1 MALEGSLKD
10 FSVLDIL
17 QLVATQKKTGAL
29 TIASKKGKIVVDF
42 KEGMVT
48 SAFHVKKGE
57 QLPLDDYLLT
67 SGRVSEEVLA
77 KVRKSHAETGLALD
91 EILIRDGYLTEDE
104 FRQIVTFKIQEII
117 DELFMWNEGTYRF
130 ELEKELYAYSR
141 VQVRL
146 QTEALILEGAR
157 RTDELP
163 RILSVLPD
171 ENLVI
176 VKTDKVVSGLPPA
189 EKKLLS
195 LVSRPQT
202 VAELVTKAAMGKFRA
217 YEGIFN
223 LIQAGVAETAG
234 VREPEAVEEQ
244 KLPRWKL
251 TRLWEI
257 LLVSSVAVVAV
268 IVLWMN
274 LGEKRRIGPISFERY
289 TEWTTENRLKSLEAS
304 LDVYF
309 IAQGRYPGS
318 LGELQEA
325 GLATF
330 RDVLRFTYY
339 PSRDLQSYRLAPVPG
354 S

>member
-17 QLVATQKKTGAL
+17 QLVATQKKTGTL

-67 SGRVSEEVLA
+67 SGQISEEVLS
-77 KVRKSHAETGLALD
+77 KVEKSHAETGLPLD
-91 EILIRDGYLTEDE
+91 EILIKDGYLTEDE
-104 FRQIVTFKIQEII
+104 FRQIVTFKIQEIV

-130 ELEKELYAYSR
+130 EIGKELYAYSR
-141 VQVRL
+141 VKIQL

-176 VKTDKVVSGLPPA
+176 VKTDKVMSGLPPA

-202 VAELVTKAAMGKFRA
+202 VAELVTKAAMGKFRT

-223 LIQAGVAETAG
+223 LIQAGLAETAG
-234 VREPEAVEEQ
+234 VREPEAVEEP
-244 KLPRWKL
+244 KAPRWQL
-251 TRLWEI
+251 TRVWEI
-257 LLVSSVAVVAV
+257 LLVSTVAV
-268 IVLWMN
+268 IALIALSMN
-274 LGEKRRIGPISFERY
+274 LSDRRRIGPISFEKY
-289 TEWTTENRLKSLEAS
+289 SDWTTENRLRSLQAS

-309 IAQGRYPGS
+309 VMEGRYPGS
-318 LGELQEA
+318 LTELQES
-325 GLATF
+325 GLAASS
-330 RDVLRFTYY
+330 DVLRFNYY
-339 PSRDLQSYRLAPVPG
+339 PSKDLQSYRLAPLPG
-354 S
+354 R